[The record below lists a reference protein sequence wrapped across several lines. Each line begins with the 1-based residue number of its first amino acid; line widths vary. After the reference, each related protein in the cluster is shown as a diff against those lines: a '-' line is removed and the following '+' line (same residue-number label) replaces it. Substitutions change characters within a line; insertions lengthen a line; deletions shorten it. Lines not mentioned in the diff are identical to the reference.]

1 MNQELQYSLLMVL
14 STFIASCSQ
23 ILLKKSA
30 EKQYDSKIKEYLNPY
45 VLLGYGLFFACSLLS
60 VLALRHVPLSK
71 GPVLESTSYIFITLL
86 SYIFLKEKVT
96 KGKFL
101 GMACILL
108 GIYICSL

>member
-1 MNQELQYSLLMVL
+1 MNLELQYSLLMVL

-45 VLLGYGLFFACSLLS
+45 VLIGYGLFFTCSLLS

-71 GPVLESTSYIFITLL
+71 GPVLESSSYIFITIL
-86 SYIFLKEKVT
+86 SYVFLKEKISRR
-96 KGKFL
+96 KL
-101 GMACILL
+101 MGMGCILL